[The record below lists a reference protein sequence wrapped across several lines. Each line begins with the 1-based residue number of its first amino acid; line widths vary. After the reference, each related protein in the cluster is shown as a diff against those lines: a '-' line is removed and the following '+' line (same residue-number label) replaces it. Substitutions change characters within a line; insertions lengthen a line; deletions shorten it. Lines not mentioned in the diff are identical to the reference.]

1 MANNIKVKTIA
12 ELKGFDISKLRRRTT
27 KILNDCGI
35 KNRPDDTLSDLNWVK
50 TFELMCAG
58 NYKKWKIVYQTAL
71 NDIIKKSNSE
81 IRH

>member
-35 KNRPDDTLSDLNWVK
+35 KNRPDDNLSDIDWVK
-50 TFELMCAG
+50 EFEIMTAG
-58 NYKKWKIVYQTAL
+58 NFQNWKTVYQSTL
-71 NDIIKKSNSE
+71 DGNYGK
-81 IRH
+81 